1 MSAYSAVR
9 LAAPVLA
16 GAIAASA
23 LTGCSVSVGL
33 LQHRSN
39 SYSVAGPV
47 RTLVVNAEVGGVRVT
62 GGGSGQVSV
71 TEHITFEHTAPTTA
85 LRAASGTVILDSN
98 CPALE
103 TCGVSYDITVP
114 RATTVRVHD
123 DVGTIRLDSLSGPI
137 TAHTNAGDIDLS
149 SVSGAIEVSA
159 NAGSILGQDLSS
171 ARATLRLSAGDI
183 DVTFSAAPATIT
195 ATATAGSVTLHV
207 PGNVSYA
214 VNATALVGSIQ
225 VSVTR
230 DPASQHL
237 ITASTRT
244 GSITIQPE
252 H

>member
-1 MSAYSAVR
+1 MPARSTVT
-9 LAAPVLA
+9 LAAAVLA

-23 LTGCSVSVGL
+23 LTGCSVSVGV

-47 RTLVVNAEVGGVRVT
+47 RTLVVNAQAGGVRVT

-71 TEHITFEHTAPTTA
+71 TEHITFEHTAPTTTH
-85 LRAASGTVILDSN
+85 RVAAGTVILDSN

-114 RATTVRVHD
+114 RAMTVRVHD
-123 DVGTIRLDSLSGPI
+123 DAGTIRLDSLSGQI
-137 TAHTNAGDIDLS
+137 TAHTDAGDIDLS
-149 SVSGAIEVSA
+149 SVSGAIEVSG

-171 ARATLRLSAGDI
+171 ARATLRMSAGDI

-195 ATATAGSVTLHV
+195 ATATAGSVTLQV

-225 VSVTR
+225 VSVPR
-230 DPASQHL
+230 DPASQHV

-244 GSITIQPE
+244 GSVTIQPE